1 MEKDALLQD
10 DKVHKT
16 RERIEKLEK
25 SPSNGED
32 FELVKEAVIRG
43 VEDYGEV
50 LKKLAKND

>member
-1 MEKDALLQD
+1 MEKDELLQNAEIQE
-10 DKVHKT
+10 T
-16 RERIEKLEK
+16 RKRIEKLEK

-32 FELVKEAVIRG
+32 FELVKEAVIRS